1 MRVPRGARD
10 FCRTGA
16 AGKPDGEDIALIGAQ
31 FF

>member
-10 FCRTGA
+10 FCRMA
-16 AGKPDGEDIALIGAQ
+16 LRGKPDGENIALIGAQ